1 MAELDRRD
9 SQKEDGR
16 ASRSE
21 ESRGSTEHHSGAGR
35 GDHGDGDHGDQD
47 SVAGATV
54 SGPAIAIVGMAG
66 RFPGAAS
73 LEAFWQNLVDGVD
86 SVSHFTPDELEVS
99 RATRS
104 QPGYMGA
111 RSVLP
116 DVDKFDPAFFGI
128 YPKEAELMD
137 PQHRIFLE
145 CAWEALERA
154 GHSPERFPGLIGV
167 YAGCSMNT
175 YFMHNL
181 VRDHEYL
188 ARFAEGYQSAGY
200 TTMLG
205 NDKDFLPTRVSY
217 KLNLRGPSLSIQTAC
232 STSLVAISQACQ
244 SLLTFGCDM
253 ALAGGISITFPQ
265 KRGYVPEDG
274 GILSTDGMIRPFD
287 RDAKGT
293 VFGHGA
299 GVVLL
304 RRLDDAMADGDNVL
318 AVIRGFALNNDGS
331 QRAGYTAPSQEG
343 QTEVIAAAQAMAG
356 FDPETISYIEA
367 HGTGTSLGDPV
378 EVAGLTRAFRSA
390 TDARGFCS
398 LGTAKGNVG
407 HLDVA
412 SGVVGL
418 IKTVLQMQHRQIP
431 GLLHYRE
438 PNPQLDLSSSPFVIQ
453 QQLTKWKANGYT
465 LRAGVSSFGVGG
477 TNAHVVVEESPV
489 SRTDNAA
496 YAQDGSEV
504 IVLSAKTPGALQ
516 EMQEKLAEFLA
527 SHPETSL
534 RDTAYTLQVGRN
546 VFPYRAAL
554 AVTGREDA
562 IARLKNGASRTA
574 SAMTQ
579 GAAQRRLAFLFP
591 GQGAQTLG
599 MGRLQ
604 FEQLPIFRTVI
615 EQADELLRPVLNESL
630 VALIYPP
637 VESSEALRAL
647 NQTNVTQPAI
657 FAVSYALAKV
667 WESVGIVPAVLIGH
681 SIGEFVA
688 AVLAGTLSFEDA
700 LRLVAARGKAME
712 QLPSGAMLAVR
723 ASLDELQ
730 PYLHDA
736 IDLASENGP
745 RSIVLSGTH
754 EAIESLAAR
763 LSDAGITSR
772 KLATSHAFHSRM
784 MEGALAPFAAAL
796 GATTFQAPRLPWIS
810 TLTGER
816 VDLDAVTRPDYWLQ
830 QLRSPVRFAAAA
842 ARAMSDG
849 SSLFLEVGPGQTL
862 ANLVRQN
869 APEPEKIT
877 SIASLR
883 PTEPG
888 ETPAGQ
894 LETAAARLWEQG
906 MAPDLSGFPGVIENQ
921 PSRRRVPLPTYP
933 FERKSY
939 WIAPP
944 AELQA
949 AEAQP
954 QGSQTWA
961 AIPAGSILADTSG
974 KINLPPEAISMP
986 ASMTAALVSNLKA
999 MVTELSDIDLSQT
1012 PSSISLL
1019 ELGLDSLFL
1028 TQLTQAIRAQ
1038 YGVKLTFRQ
1047 IMGEYATFDAL
1058 AAHLGTVAPKD
1069 KLPLPAALPVASAPT
1084 IATPP
1089 APPAQSGNGSPAAA
1103 PAPVFTAPPAIA
1115 FSGAGEGYA
1124 ALFAQQMAAMSTLMQ
1139 QQLAIL
1145 SGSATAPAAAAVLPA
1160 AVSASAPAAA
1170 AVHHARNNF
1179 AEATMPATNA
1189 PAEKEFGTLIAVRP
1203 PDLRA
1208 ADVLTPKQEQ
1218 YIHSLISRYTQRTAK
1233 SKASAQ
1239 KYRGVLADPRV
1250 ASGFNPQFKELV
1262 YPIAVD
1268 RSKGAYLWDLDGN
1281 RYIDILNGFGSIFFG
1296 HSPDFVTEAVRR
1308 QLELGFP
1315 IGPQTELAGECAELM
1330 ASLVGMERVTFC
1342 NTGSEAVMAAMR
1354 LARTVTGKNLIVLFA
1369 GAYHGQID
1377 EVLVKS
1383 NRSEKSI
1390 PTAPGIPNQSVSNM
1404 LVLEY
1409 GASASLEVIR
1419 RRADE
1424 IAAVLVEPIQSRH
1437 PELRPQ
1443 EFLEEIRSIT
1453 EEAGAALIFDEVV
1466 TGFRAHLGGAQQ
1478 VYGIRADMA
1487 TYGKVVA
1494 GGMPI
1499 GIIAGSRTYMDALDG
1514 GHWQFGNDSVPQV
1527 GVTFVAGTFVRH
1539 PLTMAAVKATLEHLR
1554 DAGTALQSSL
1564 AEKTAALIAD
1574 LNAMFV
1580 EFGFPSHIETFA
1592 SWFFFAVPPEA
1603 RLAKLL
1609 YYHLRER
1616 GLHLQEG
1623 FPCFLTTAH
1632 TDEDLQQVRDIFRHV
1647 LSEMHAHEII
1657 GLPGSVPPGGNH
1669 HRVDT
1674 PAPRKALAGTG
1685 VSADTALKTTVK
1697 STMEAPIT
1705 EAQREVL
1712 LASQLGPE
1720 ASCAFN
1726 ESISLHL
1733 AGPLDSTALKNAF
1746 EQVVQRHEALR
1757 LSVAPAGE
1765 TILVAPHVPVT
1776 IAEEDWRGR
1785 SADDQSREMQALL
1798 QAEAATPFDLKQAP
1812 LFRATVVKLADDFS
1826 VLIFTGHHIIVD
1838 GWSINIVFE
1847 ELGRIYSASKTK
1859 SEPKLLPVHS
1869 FVEQARTESREPN
1882 AETEAFWLDEFRT
1895 LPPPLELPVDRP
1907 RGTMR
1912 DHRGST
1918 LKRAFPAALVTR
1930 LRDSSAKSG
1939 NTLFSTL
1946 LSGYT
1951 LLLSKLTR
1959 QQDIVVGIPMA
1970 GQRNF
1975 GGESFVGHSVN
1986 FLPIRVEIAGSTTFA
2001 ALTSGIK
2008 GKVYDALDHQDYT
2021 LGTLVR
2027 KLKVPRNPARLE
2039 LVEAQFN
2046 LEQVGAG
2053 VHFAGLETRLEAN
2066 PKVAVNADIFF
2077 NFIDKGETIALEVDY
2092 NTGLFDESTIDRW
2105 ITCLQALLEDA
2116 AERANVPALSLR
2128 WLSDEALKQVVVAWN
2143 QTKTAYPS
2151 ESSVHAVFE
2160 AQAAATPTAT
2170 ALRFGRES
2178 LSYAELNARANQFAQ
2193 FLKREHTPTESLR
2206 IALSLDRSPEMI
2218 IAILGVLKAG
2228 GMYIPIDPT
2237 YPAARIAVLLEDA
2250 DPTLLLTQRS
2260 MAANFPPSVRTFTV
2274 EELAGSLP
2282 DEPSA
2287 NLDLPVSAGT
2297 PAYIIYT
2304 SGSTGKPK
2312 GVVVP
2317 HRAINRLV
2325 LASDFIHFGPDEVFL
2340 QLAPVSFDASTL
2352 EIWGA
2357 LLNGGTLA
2365 LIAGN
2370 KPSPEDIGEAVKA
2383 YGVTTMWLT
2392 AALFHL
2398 MVMDYLP
2405 MLAPLKQ
2412 LLAGGDVLSV
2422 NHVRKVLETYPDL
2435 RLVNGYGPT
2444 ENTTFTCCHTITLA
2458 DLNGG
2463 NVPIG
2468 RPIANTRVYILDDQ
2482 GAPVPA
2488 GVPGQ
2493 LHAAG
2498 DGLALGYWQAPELTA
2513 QKFIE
2518 ADIPLAGRERL
2529 YRTGDTARYRADGVV
2544 EFQGRTDS
2552 QIKIRGFRVELG
2564 EIEAAA
2570 ERFAGVR
2577 AAIVAARPD
2586 WTNSQDI
2593 PGDKRLAMYILL
2605 EEKLDPATVKDQL
2618 RSFLQEQLPDHM
2630 QPAAIMPVAEF
2641 PRTANGKVDYRAL
2654 PAPEAE
2660 RKLHTRAIAGPR
2672 TPVEGQLATI
2682 FCKVLALDAVSI
2694 HDSIFELG
2702 GDSLSIFRITTQA
2715 NQAGIRMTAKHLF
2728 QYKTIAALSP
2738 QLEKDQAA
2746 SPDQPPARQT
2756 IRAVSR
2762 EQFRKAQNLTNVD

>member
-1 MAELDRRD
+1 MA
-9 SQKEDGR
+9 QVHF
-16 ASRSE
+16 E
-21 ESRGSTEHHSGAGR
+21 EA
-35 GDHGDGDHGDQD
+35 DQGDGADGVDRVPEQQPHE
-47 SVAGATV
+47 A
-54 SGPAIAIVGMAG
+54 PAIAIVGMAG

-73 LEAFWQNLVDGVD
+73 LEVFWQNLVDGVD
-86 SVSHFTPDELEVS
+86 SVSNFDPSQLEVS
-99 RATRS
+99 AATRD
-104 QPGYMGA
+104 QGGYIGA
-111 RSVLP
+111 RSILP
-116 DVDKFDPAFFGI
+116 DVDKFDPGFFGI

-154 GHSPERFPGLIGV
+154 GHSPEAFAGLIGV
-167 YAGCSMNT
+167 FAGCSMNT

-181 VRDHEYL
+181 VRDREYL

-232 STSLVAISQACQ
+232 STSLVAIAQACQ
-244 SLLTFGCDM
+244 SLLTYGCDM
-253 ALAGGISITFPQ
+253 ALAGGIAITFPQ
-265 KRGYVPEDG
+265 KRGYVPEEG
-274 GILSTDGMIRPFD
+274 GILSTDGTIRPFD
-287 RDAKGT
+287 KDAKGT

-304 RRLDDAMADGDNVL
+304 RRLDEAIADRDNVL

-331 QRAGYTAPSQEG
+331 HRVGYTAPSQQG
-343 QTEVIAAAQAMAG
+343 QAEVIAAAQAMAG
-356 FDPETISYIEA
+356 FDPATITYVEA
-367 HGTGTSLGDPV
+367 HGTGTALGDPV

-390 TDARGFCS
+390 TDKIGFCA

-431 GLLHYRE
+431 GLLHYRQA
-438 PNPQLDLSSSPFVIQ
+438 NPLLDLDHSPFVIHAKTVAWQ
-453 QQLTKWKANGYT
+453 PEGP

-477 TNAHVVVEESPV
+477 TNAHLVLEEAPAGALALLDPAERGSQ
-489 SRTDNAA
+489 A
-496 YAQDGSEV
+496 SEV
-504 IVLSAKTPGALQ
+504 LVFSAKTATALQ
-516 EMQEKLAEFLA
+516 AMQGQLADYLAENSA
-527 SHPETSL
+527 ESHAIHL
-534 RDTAYTLQVGRN
+534 HDVAYTLQVGRN
-546 VFPYRAAL
+546 LFAYRAAL
-554 AVTGREDA
+554 VAGSREEA
-562 IARLKNGASRTA
+562 IARLRAGAVKTVPPVLPQESLKNV
-574 SAMTQ
+574 
-579 GAAQRRLAFLFP
+579 AFLFP

-599 MGRLQ
+599 MGRQL
-604 FEQLPIFRTVI
+604 FEQFPVFRQVM
-615 EQADELLRPVLNESL
+615 EEADRVLRPLLNESL
-630 VALIYPP
+630 IAVIYPA
-637 VESSEALRAL
+637 VETPEALRAL
-647 NQTNVTQPAI
+647 HQTRLTQPAI
-657 FAVSYALAKV
+657 FAVSYALAKL
-667 WESVGIVPAVLIGH
+667 WEALGIKPAVLIGH

-688 AVLAGTLSFEDA
+688 AVVAGTLSLKDA
-700 LRLVAARGKAME
+700 LSLVAARGAAM
-712 QLPSGAMLAVR
+712 QLLPSGAMLAVR
-723 ASLDELQ
+723 ASREELS
-730 PYLHDA
+730 PYLDPA
-736 IDLASENGP
+736 VDLAAENAP
-745 RSIVLSGTH
+745 RSVVLSGTH
-754 EAIESLAAR
+754 EAIDALAGK
-763 LSDAGITSR
+763 LSASGITSR
-772 KLATSHAFHSRM
+772 KLATSHAFHGRL
-784 MEGALAPFAAAL
+784 MEGAMEPFARAL
-796 GATTFQAPRLPWIS
+796 DTATFHAPAVPWIS
-810 TLTGER
+810 TLTGRPVHPME
-816 VDLDAVTRPDYWLQ
+816 VTRPEYWLQ
-830 QLRSPVRFAAAA
+830 QLRSPVLFAQAA

-849 SSLFLEVGPGQTL
+849 STLFLEVGPGQTL
-862 ANLVRQN
+862 TNLVKQN
-869 APEPEKIT
+869 AREPEKIT
-877 SIASLR
+877 SIATLPPGDEVKAAPGFAGAADRPATVSL
-883 PTEPG
+883 PG
-888 ETPAGQ
+888 AP
-894 LETAAARLWEQG
+894 LEDACARLWMQG
-906 MAPDLSGFPGVIENQ
+906 VAPDWELLSGGGTG
-921 PSRRRVPLPTYP
+921 RRVPLPTYP

-939 WIAPP
+939 WVAPP
-944 AELQA
+944 VEIEKELPAEQA
-949 AEAQP
+949 SALH
-954 QGSQTWA
+954 A
-961 AIPAGSILADTSG
+961 AIPDASG
-974 KINLPPEAISMP
+974 VTNIPNEAISMP
-986 ASMTAALVSNLKA
+986 ASMTAALVSTLKA

-1012 PSSISLL
+1012 PSSVSLL

-1028 TQLTQAIRAQ
+1028 TQLTQAIRGA

-1047 IMGEYATFDAL
+1047 IMGEYSTFDAL
-1058 AAHLGTVAPKD
+1058 AAHLEAVAPKD
-1069 KLPLPAALPVASAPT
+1069 KLPQPAGGPSPSAPAT
-1084 IATPP
+1084 SPTTGPAIATGG
-1089 APPAQSGNGSPAAA
+1089 SGTGLTAFASTGSTQLQAFAA
-1103 PAPVFTAPPAIA
+1103 PAGGTD
-1115 FSGAGEGYA
+1115 GYA
-1124 ALFAQQMAAMSTLMQ
+1124 AVFAQQMAAMSALMQ
-1139 QQLAIL
+1139 QQLAVLAGAGIPVVQ
-1145 SGSATAPAAAAVLPA
+1145 GAVTASMAAAASTP
-1160 AVSASAPAAA
+1160 P
-1170 AVHHARNNF
+1170 AVHGAKGNF

-1189 PAEKEFGTLIAVRP
+1189 PAEKEFGTLVALRP

-1208 ADVLTPKQEQ
+1208 ADALTARQEE
-1218 YIHSLISRYTQRTAK
+1218 YINGLVSRYTERTAK

-1262 YPIAVD
+1262 YPISVE

-1281 RYIDILNGFGSIFFG
+1281 RYIDILNGYGSIFFG
-1296 HSPDFVTEAVRR
+1296 HSPDFVTDAVRR

-1315 IGPQTELAGECAELM
+1315 IGPQTELAGQCAELM

-1409 GASASLEVIR
+1409 GAPASLEVIR

-1443 EFLEEIRSIT
+1443 EFLQEIRSIT

-1466 TGFRAHLGGAQQ
+1466 TGFRTHLGGAQQ
-1478 VYGIRADMA
+1478 VYGIRADLA

-1494 GGMPI
+1494 GGMPV
-1499 GIIAGSRTYMDALDG
+1499 GVVAGSRTYMDALDG
-1514 GHWQFGNDSVPQV
+1514 GDWQFGNDSVPQV
-1527 GVTFVAGTFVRH
+1527 GVTFFAGTFVRH

-1554 DAGTALQSSL
+1554 DAGTSLQSSL
-1564 AEKTAALIAD
+1564 AEKTASLIAD

-1580 EFGFPSHIETFA
+1580 EFGFPSHIQTFA
-1592 SWFFFAVPPEA
+1592 SWFYFSVAPEA

-1632 TDEDLQQVRDIFRHV
+1632 TDDDLQQVRDTFRQV

-1657 GLPGSVPPGGNH
+1657 GPAEMRPATDGQHAAPAALPNAFVGAGRSTVATGG
-1669 HRVDT
+1669 
-1674 PAPRKALAGTG
+1674 
-1685 VSADTALKTTVK
+1685 TVL
-1697 STMEAPIT
+1697 EAPIT

-1712 LASQLGPE
+1712 LASQLGAE

-1726 ESISLHL
+1726 ESVSLHL
-1733 AGPLDSTALKNAF
+1733 DGKLDRAAFKAAL

-1765 TILVAPHVPVT
+1765 SVLVAPKVPAGVT
-1776 IAEEDWRGR
+1776 EEDWRGR
-1785 SADDQSREMQALL
+1785 SAEQQSAEMHALL
-1798 QAEAATPFDLKQAP
+1798 QAEAATPFDLRQAP
-1812 LFRATVVKLADDFS
+1812 LFRATLVALAEESS
-1826 VLIFTGHHIIVD
+1826 VLVFTGHHIIVD
-1838 GWSINIVFE
+1838 GWSINILFE
-1847 ELGRIYSASKTK
+1847 ELGQIYSGIMNK
-1859 SEPKLLPVHS
+1859 SVPKLLPVHS
-1869 FVEQARTESREPN
+1869 FIDQARMESREPN
-1882 AETEAFWLDEFRT
+1882 AETEAFWLNAFRT

-1907 RGTMR
+1907 RGALR
-1912 DHRGST
+1912 DHRGATFKSI
-1918 LKRAFPAALVTR
+1918 FPAELVEK
-1930 LRDSSAKSG
+1930 LRSSSARGG
-1939 NTLFSTL
+1939 NTLFATL
-1946 LSGYT
+1946 LSGYA
-1951 LLLSKLTR
+1951 LLLSRLTR

-1986 FLPIRVEIAGSTTFA
+1986 FLPIRAEIENTTSFA
-2001 ALTSGIK
+2001 ALTEAIK
-2008 GKVYDALDHQDYT
+2008 NKVYDALDNQEYT

-2027 KLKVPRNPARLE
+2027 KLKMPRNPGRLE

-2053 VHFAGLETRLEAN
+2053 VRFAGLATRLEAN
-2066 PKVAVNADIFF
+2066 PKAAVNADIFF
-2077 NFIDKGETIALEVDY
+2077 NFIDRGETIALEVDY

-2105 ITCLQALLEDA
+2105 VRALAVLLDDA
-2116 AERANVPALSLR
+2116 AVRSTIPAAALR
-2128 WLSDEALKQVVVAWN
+2128 WMSDQGLQQVVADWN
-2143 QTKTAYPS
+2143 RTAIEYPS
-2151 ESSVHAVFE
+2151 QSSVHAVFE
-2160 AQAAATPTAT
+2160 KQAAATPETT
-2170 ALRFGRES
+2170 ALRFGSEH
-2178 LSYAELNARANQFAQ
+2178 LTYAELNVRANQFAH
-2193 FLKREHTPTESLR
+2193 FLKREHTPTEGLR
-2206 IALSLDRSPEMI
+2206 IALSLDRSLELI
-2218 IAILGVLKAG
+2218 VAILGTLKAG
-2228 GMYIPIDPT
+2228 GMYIPIDPG
-2237 YPAARIAVLLEDA
+2237 YPAARIAMLVEDA
-2250 DPTLLLTQRS
+2250 EPTLLLTQRS
-2260 MAANFPPSVRTFTV
+2260 MADNFPASVRSFTI
-2274 EELAGSLP
+2274 EELASSLP
-2282 DEPSA
+2282 QESIA
-2287 NLDLPVSAGT
+2287 NLDLAISAEH

-2304 SGSTGKPK
+2304 SGSTGRPK

-2325 LASDFIHFGPDEVFL
+2325 LGSEFIHFGTDEVFL

-2357 LLNGGTLA
+2357 LLHGATLA

-2370 KPSPEDIGEAVKA
+2370 KPSPEDIGEAIRE

-2405 MLAPLKQ
+2405 LLKPLKQ

-2422 NHVRKVLETYPDL
+2422 NHVRKALEGMPHL

-2444 ENTTFTCCHTITLA
+2444 ENTTFTCCHTITPA
-2458 DLNGG
+2458 DLNNGS
-2463 NVPIG
+2463 VPIG
-2468 RPIANTRVYILDDQ
+2468 RPIANTRIYILDDQ
-2482 GAPVPA
+2482 GAPVPV

-2518 ADIPLAGRERL
+2518 ADLPIVGKERL
-2529 YRTGDTARYRADGVV
+2529 YKTGDTARYRTDGVI
-2544 EFQGRTDS
+2544 EFQGRTDN

-2570 ERFAGVR
+2570 ERFPGVR
-2577 AAIVAARPD
+2577 AAIVSARPD
-2586 WTNSQDI
+2586 WSSAQDI
-2593 PGDKRLAMYILL
+2593 PGDKRLAMYILV
-2605 EEKLDPATVKDQL
+2605 EEKLEAAKVEERL
-2618 RSFLQEQLPDHM
+2618 RTFLQEQLPDHM
-2630 QPAAIMPVAEF
+2630 LPSSIIRVAEF

-2660 RKLHTRAIAGPR
+2660 RKLHARAIAAPR
-2672 TPVEGQLATI
+2672 TPVEGQLASI
-2682 FCKVLALDAVSI
+2682 WCKVLALDAVSI

-2746 SPDQPPARQT
+2746 SADEPVRQT

-2762 EQFRKAQNLTNVD
+2762 EQFRKTQSLTKVE